1 MELKLTLEILDKT
14 HIRSDFDCGHPSLN
28 NYIKAQASQ
37 DVKRDLS
44 ACWVLC
50 GEENK
55 VVAGYYTLSSH
66 SIPMDELPVELTKGL
81 PKGYKEVPTALLGR
95 LAISNE
101 YKGQR
106 LGKFLLLDALHRC
119 ADLSDSIGTMAV
131 IVDPI
136 DENAAN
142 FYKARGFINLPD
154 SDRMFIPIKTI
165 KALQAI

>member
-14 HIRSDFDCGHPSLN
+14 HVRSDFDCGHPSLD
-28 NYIKAQASQ
+28 NYIKTQASQ

-50 GEENK
+50 GEQDK
-55 VVAGYYTLSSH
+55 VITGYYTLSSH
-66 SIPMDELPVELTKGL
+66 SISMDDLPPDMAKGL
-81 PKGYKEVPTALLGR
+81 PRGYKEVPAALLGR
-95 LAISNE
+95 LAVSTA
-101 YKGQR
+101 YKRQR

-136 DENAAN
+136 DVIAVS
-142 FYKARGFINLPD
+142 FYTAHGFINLPD
-154 SDRMFIPIKTI
+154 SERMFIPVKTI
-165 KALQAI
+165 KTLQAI